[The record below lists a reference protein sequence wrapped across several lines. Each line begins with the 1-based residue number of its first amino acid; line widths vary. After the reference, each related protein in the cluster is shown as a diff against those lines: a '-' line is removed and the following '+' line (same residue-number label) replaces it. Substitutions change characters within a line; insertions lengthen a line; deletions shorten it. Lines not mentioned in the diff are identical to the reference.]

1 MGILKSK
8 LEKHIRDIGQDSEVQ
23 AGFTKNRCI
32 ALADSLFVLDYC
44 VKESYKIRKPLF
56 LISIDF
62 AKAFDS
68 DKRDVLKKYRIH
80 PDIIDIIVHISNAYI
95 TKVHYNNMFQCDV
108 NVISGI
114 RQGCNASSNLFF
126 LITYCI
132 IEKLYDNLSGI
143 NTNICKIVALFFA
156 DDGMTLAY

>member
-1 MGILKSK
+1 MYDFNSVSTGIMALIS
-8 LEKHIRDIGQDSEVQ
+8 DIGQDSEVQ

-32 ALADSLFVLDYC
+32 ADNLFVLDYC

-68 DKRDVLKKYRIH
+68 VKRDKLVNVLKKYRIH
-80 PDIIDIIVHISNAYI
+80 PDIIDIIVHIYNGDV
-95 TKVHYNNMFQCDV
+95 TKVHYNNMFQCDI
-108 NVISGI
+108 NVTSGI
-114 RQGCNASSNLFF
+114 RQGCNASSNLFL

-132 IEKLYDNLSGI
+132 IEKLYDNLDQRQCQCIMVS
-143 NTNICKIVALFFA
+143 
-156 DDGMTLAY
+156 